1 MPTARSGRARA
12 TLAPPPPS
20 RFVLPR
26 AHAGVI
32 EPRDREQLLATVR
45 ALLST
50 PTAPYF
56 EDGMLAV
63 VRALAARIPG
73 LALRADRHG
82 NLVALRSGAGAPRR
96 VSAAQRDAGGARTLA
111 FSAHLDHPGFHALVR
126 RGRAPAAE
134 LHGGVPERFLPGA
147 PLRFFRPGAAHA
159 IATAR
164 IASAAK
170 QADGRIEIGLADVRG
185 TVASGSFGVFDL
197 TDGVVKGA
205 RLAARVCDDLLGAAA
220 ILVALSILAREN
232 HPRPLAGVFT
242 RAEETGFVGC
252 IGLLEERALP
262 EDVAVIGLECSPR
275 RATARVGLG
284 PVVRVGDR
292 VSVFDPELTHGLQ
305 GAVAR
310 LQARVPG
317 FAAQRALMDGGSCES
332 TAYNA
337 WGVPAGA
344 ACLALGNYHNAGADG
359 RIAPEFVDWNDL
371 EGLVALLVETARGFD
386 AEAGRG
392 VSSAAGIRA
401 RLLRSWSR
409 ESGRLAVSAR
419 RIAATPHDTNP
430 AAKTPRRRAR

>member
-1 MPTARSGRARA
+1 MAPPTRRARA
-12 TLAPPPPS
+12 SAELAPPPSS

-26 AHAGVI
+26 AHTGVI
-32 EPRDREQLLATVR
+32 EDRDRELLLDTVR

-63 VRALAARIPG
+63 VRALAAQIPG

-82 NLVALRSGAGAPRR
+82 NLVTQRKESGT
-96 VSAAQRDAGGARTLA
+96 RTLA
-111 FSAHLDHPGFHALVR
+111 FSAHLDHPGFHALMR

-134 LHGGVPERFLPGA
+134 LHGGVPERLLPGA
-147 PLRFFRPGAAHA
+147 PLRFFRPGSPDP

-170 QADGRIEIGLADVRG
+170 QEDGRVEVELADVRG
-185 TVASGSFGVFDL
+185 TVAGGSFGVFDL
-197 TDGVVKGA
+197 TDGIVRGS
-205 RLAARVCDDLLGAAA
+205 RLTARVCDDLLGAAA
-220 ILVALSILAREN
+220 ILVALSILAREG
-232 HPRPLAGVFT
+232 HPRPLAGIFT

-252 IGLLEERALP
+252 IGLLEARALP
-262 EDVAVIGLECSPR
+262 KDAAVIGLECSPR
-275 RATARVGLG
+275 RATARVGHG

-292 VSVFDPELTHGLQ
+292 LSVFDPELTHGLQ
-305 GAVAR
+305 AAAAR
-310 LQARVPG
+310 LRSRVPA

-337 WGVPAGA
+337 WGVPAGG
-344 ACLALGNYHNAGADG
+344 ACLALGNYHNAGDG

-409 ESGRLAVSAR
+409 ESERLAVSAR
-419 RIAATPHDTNP
+419 RIAATPRTQTKTKN
-430 AAKTPRRRAR
+430 TPRGRAR